1 MRSLRALAPASLL
14 LALPV
19 QAQTPDILQ
28 RLMAEPVSLFD
39 WGLAQLDRDIE
50 RAGLRLFGSSE
61 RGARPETGTIYD
73 WRWGRVS
80 LYLSLQRPE
89 RERTREACAGLFD
102 KVIRELTA
110 GAPAGAPA
118 AWYLRS
124 AFQPKGHFWT
134 SRFEDVGGKLLKVI
148 ELEVSLI
155 APPYAAAAG
164 DNRRVRCSGRLD
176 AAPEALRV
184 DIGAGPDAAAGPPEP
199 LGR

>member
-61 RGARPETGTIYD
+61 RGTRPETGTIYD
-73 WRWGRVS
+73 WRRGRVS

-124 AFQPKGHFWT
+124 AFQPNGSAEPPVT
-134 SRFEDVGGKLLKVI
+134 SRPP
-148 ELEVSLI
+148 
-155 APPYAAAAG
+155 APAASAA
-164 DNRRVRCSGRLD
+164 RMMAPRL
-176 AAPEALRV
+176 P
-184 DIGAGPDAAAGPPEP
+184 GS
-199 LGR
+199 